1 MLAGVSG
8 MARRAGLLAVVLA
21 ALVAPTT
28 AQAADSASFQILRN
42 ACTTSG
48 GDFHHGE
55 VLLKVKVT
63 ENGSSGA
70 NKFTLTAVAQ
80 HHKASNNSWSSEYQ
94 FDPVKITFPDD
105 SSSYYHTRWY
115 AYDPK
120 DNSEHRIQVVI
131 KVWHNKS
138 LLASKTFTSRAC

>member
-1 MLAGVSG
+1 VLARAIG

-28 AQAADSASFQILRN
+28 VQAADVATFQILRN
-42 ACTTSG
+42 ACTTTG

-80 HHKASNNSWSSEYQ
+80 HHKASTNSWINEYQ
-94 FDPVKITFPDD
+94 FDTVKVTFPDD
-105 SSSYYHTRWY
+105 ANSYYHTRWY

-120 DNSEHRIQVVI
+120 DKSEHRIRVVI

-138 LLASKTFTSRAC
+138 LLASKTFTSKAC